1 MDWIVSMLRAI
12 DYENLSSRFRLDC
25 DKDIVSFFFIIIV
38 INFFSFF
45 FDRDEPR
52 FVNLFE
58 T

>member
-1 MDWIVSMLRAI
+1 MDSIVSMLRAI
-12 DYENLSSRFRLDC
+12 DCENLSSRFRLDC